1 MAPVAASRHVTVR
14 QAHVYIM
21 ASARNGTLYVGVTG
35 DLVRRIWEHREGTI
49 AGFTRRYGI
58 KTLVWYETQS
68 DFDTAIRREKAIK
81 AWQRAWKLRLI
92 EAANPEWNDLWPTL
106 FGEGKSVEQWLR
118 DAFGDRSE

>member
-1 MAPVAASRHVTVR
+1 
-14 QAHVYIM
+14 M
-21 ASARNGTLYVGVTG
+21 ASGRNGTLYVGVTG

-49 AGFTRRYGI
+49 EGFTRRYGI
-58 KTLVWYETQS
+58 KTLVWYEAQS

-92 EAANPEWNDLWPTL
+92 EAVNPEWNDLWPTL
-106 FGEGKSVEQWLR
+106 FGEGKSVEQWLH